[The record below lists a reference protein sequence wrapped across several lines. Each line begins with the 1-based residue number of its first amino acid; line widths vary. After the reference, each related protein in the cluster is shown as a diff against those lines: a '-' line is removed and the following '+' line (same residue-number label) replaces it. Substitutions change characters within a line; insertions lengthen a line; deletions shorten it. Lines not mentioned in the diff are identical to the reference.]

1 MGFKLAELHLCVCSF
16 FGNIHREVTALSS
29 HPLFL
34 LGALRKKPGQIW
46 ECGCQEICGER
57 GVLQCTMSGPR
68 VLGCAAGASTVTLH
82 SHRSAHPSLLP
93 ASSKSSMSSS
103 SSLRKFH
110 SDGFPAQVACDLAP
124 PPQEVMPHS
133 PPWSLTADWLSSLCS
148 EARQTAP
155 APSPEPPA
163 DPCPQPPSG
172 LQGIASFSLAAA
184 FSSFHVPGWLPGS
197 AKAQTWLQGNRDRHS
212 SFIT

>member
-1 MGFKLAELHLCVCSF
+1 MYNERAQSTGMCSRCKHCDPPF
-16 FGNIHREVTALSS
+16 PQVSTPLSPS
-29 HPLFL
+29 CLLQVLF
-34 LGALRKKPGQIW
+34 
-46 ECGCQEICGER
+46 
-57 GVLQCTMSGPR
+57 
-68 VLGCAAGASTVTLH
+68 
-82 SHRSAHPSLLP
+82 
-93 ASSKSSMSSS
+93 SMSSS